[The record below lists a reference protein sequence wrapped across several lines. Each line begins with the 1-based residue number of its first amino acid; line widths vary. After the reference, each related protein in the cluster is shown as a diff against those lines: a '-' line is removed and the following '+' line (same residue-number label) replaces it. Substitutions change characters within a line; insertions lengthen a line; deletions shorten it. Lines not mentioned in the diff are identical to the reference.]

1 MDRRP
6 LWLFFCL
13 PLALAAVACTQPV
26 SEAEKPEYRPT
37 SLSNPD
43 VKTAATLA
51 AREQAERT
59 GETLALEAIV
69 DAELKR
75 AGGTDY
81 RLCLDVRRGDGPD
94 ATINSAE
101 VIVHRNVALQF
112 QLMEWEWTD
121 CPAGDD
127 EAVNGQ

>member
-1 MDRRP
+1 MDHRP
-6 LWLFFCL
+6 LWLFCC
-13 PLALAAVACTQPV
+13 LALAGAGCTSQPP
-26 SEAEKPEYRPT
+26 EQEKPEYRPT

-51 AREQAERT
+51 VREQADRT
-59 GETLALEAIV
+59 GESLALETIV

-81 RLCLDVRRGDGPD
+81 RLCLDVRRGDSTD
-94 ATINSAE
+94 FATDSAE
-101 VIVHRNVALQF
+101 VLVHRNVALQL
-112 QLMEWEWTD
+112 QLMDWQWTD

-127 EAVNGQ
+127 ETISGQ